1 MAPSNLQ
8 WKCTSKR
15 SAGDAY
21 CLVQSR
27 NPMALPPCRTHPHYT
42 RLYCAH
48 LDFVQSAVCTST
60 VHTCILQSLE
70 RQILQMCMRT
80 RIPLKPHSGHRIQI
94 CRGCY
99 AMPQVCVWKHTY
111 CLYCT
116 RLYYKHRCC
125 THVCCMR
132 LSPNQC
138 GSNNNRLASSRSSS
152 AGRGSRRVLPSAR
165 ANQGYAVGASP
176 ILFTWERHGCGA
188 GTNGWRR
195 SWTFPS
201 GVAYP
206 DPGLS
211 SPAVSNVPGAIP
223 LAAVR
228 SSLVK

>member
-48 LDFVQSAVCTST
+48 LDFVQSGVCTST

-132 LSPNQC
+132 LPPNQC
-138 GSNNNRLASSRSSS
+138 DSDNNRLASSRSSS
-152 AGRGSRRVLPSAR
+152 AGRGSRRV
-165 ANQGYAVGASP
+165 VGGSDQ
-176 ILFTWERHGCGA
+176 
-188 GTNGWRR
+188 RR
-195 SWTFPS
+195 SRCGGAASRATRWIYCGVGVGYRDQRPS
-201 GVAYP
+201 RGGERGKAN
-206 DPGLS
+206 D
-211 SPAVSNVPGAIP
+211 A
-223 LAAVR
+223 
-228 SSLVK
+228 LVLPQRRCG

>member
-1 MAPSNLQ
+1 MVHAIWPRPNLR
-8 WKCTSKR
+8 WKYTSKC

-21 CLVQSR
+21 YLVQSR
-27 NPMALPPCRTHPHYT
+27 NQMALHPCRTHPPYT

-48 LDFVQSAVCTST
+48 LDFVQGAVCIST

-70 RQILQMCMRT
+70 CQILQVCMRT
-80 RIPLKPHSGHRIQI
+80 QIPLKPPSGHRIQI

-99 AMPQVCVWKHTY
+99 AMPQARVWEYMY
-111 CLYCT
+111 CLYRT
-116 RLYYKHRCC
+116 RLYCLHRCC

-138 GSNNNRLASSRSSS
+138 DSNNNRLASSRSSS
-152 AGRGSRRVLPSAR
+152 AGRGH
-165 ANQGYAVGASP
+165 GYAVGASL

-206 DPGLS
+206 DSGLS
-211 SPAVSNVPGAIP
+211 SPAVSNAPGAIP
-223 LAAVR
+223 LAVVR